1 MKKFLLMLFAA
12 FMAGT
17 MSLSARTV
25 VIDEGFENGIQDDV
39 WTQEFVMGNMPWAVE
54 SEDDLLSHPSS
65 VHEGT
70 HRAYLRNTTGE
81 TLGYKTR
88 LVSKV
93 MDLRPTKVYMP
104 ELTFWYASPKWG
116 ADCDTLRVLYRTS
129 ARGQW
134 KQLGEYSRSV
144 TQWQRVK
151 IALPEVGQTYQIA
164 FEGTDNLGHGI
175 VLDEIKL
182 QSAPECTVPYDL
194 MVLNKGAG
202 KVNLFWSASFDADNF
217 EVIITR
223 DTIDPDMVADIEEND
238 ADRIVFHE
246 LVSGDVTNC
255 DLLLESGEFYLAY
268 VRSICEDENS
278 AWSSEQSKDGP
289 FGFRVRVAKQI
300 PFMENFNYPSNKNRD
315 DDWAWG
321 NNLPNNIVTPYV
333 NSAATGNSR
342 ANYSPDTTSAVI
354 FSGAFGSPSTFIPAD
369 RYVYVA
375 TPALA
380 DTLNENFHIN
390 QCQVH
395 FWATVYTYTGRQYG
409 RSIMVGVMED
419 PDDITTFRPV
429 DTVSV
434 WGNRTFQEFIVD
446 LSSYEGNGSYLAF
459 VSDFDRDNLFY
470 LDNMTVEYRKAVNKV
485 TKISVNPRDTYAT
498 ISWEGNASSY
508 NVLVTSAEVNPANPN
523 PELVVDQA
531 TVSGTSYLCESL
543 EPDHSWNSPYYV
555 YVQAEGQEWSYRYP
569 FVTIASL
576 RDIPYAYDFEARTT
590 TTRKIGNQQCVV
602 GLGVFGNAGT
612 YPAVNVGNSYGGSN
626 SLFLSKRGGTDAWL
640 TLPMVENLD
649 SVQVKFYLSS
659 GSNDIAQAHATIG
672 IMSNPMDINTFV
684 PVSSFT
690 LNSTGYTRCYAN
702 FENYSGPEGVI
713 AIVWDDVKNM
723 TANTINYID
732 EITVDTLSECVPPT
746 NIELQVEPDA
756 VTVKW
761 ESSAL
766 SSEWELF
773 LSRTPLSETQRVH
786 KTKEQI
792 AAIGGVVL
800 DTTLT
805 WTDPQNPP
813 TFYFDELVQHSN
825 YYLYVRATCDMEWWS
840 EMAFSTPCQEETF
853 PYKETFE
860 DYNPGSQSAGCWQ
873 LADYMGVDYPRIYQ
887 AGTTGNS
894 NKTLELYSSGTI
906 HRSVAI
912 LPVVEGTLSNMLL
925 SFDVRTSAGTASST
939 GVVIVGTMG
948 DITDQNSF
956 EPLDTVYVS
965 GTSFQK
971 ARFILSNYNLE
982 YDQLAITS
990 GLGANLV
997 MSSDI
1002 LIDNV
1007 ELKDPSCIEP
1017 FDFKLNHPAPHSV
1030 DVTWKGVSD
1039 NDQWVVKLL
1048 KKSVTIAAIKNDTYD
1063 HSNDIVADSTV
1074 TGKAFYYDELA
1085 AQKNY
1090 YLYVRPTCDEDAW
1103 VAFDVYTTCE
1113 LLDPT
1118 KANMETFE
1126 SYSEN
1131 TAPGCWTV
1139 GSTSS
1144 TASTIPYI
1152 TTHLGSKILYLKQS
1166 SCTSWAA
1173 TPEIKCDSL
1182 SSLMVTFYSGASL
1195 ASEYCVFGVM
1205 TDPNDLS
1212 TFVAL
1217 DSVKG
1222 EGSSAMLVKTSYDLS
1237 EYSHLIP
1244 ATAKYIA
1251 WRGRKK
1257 TSDYV
1262 YLDDVSI
1269 ISMACPMPKPSVSDL
1284 TTSSVRISGGL
1295 RTSDQWVLLLTDHYV
1310 SAENLGNDS
1319 YVVPEAWIIRRDTTD
1334 KASIR
1339 VSGLQG
1345 QTKYYVAAMTL
1356 CDDSVSSQWNTIS
1369 FTTPCEAVTPE
1380 QFGTVTFSE
1389 DEGFTTGQG
1398 GETPCWTVGS
1408 KAENAPATYIPY
1420 VEATSGTMHNGKNYL
1435 KLNDNVSGSTS
1446 YVGSYAITPELNV
1459 DDITKYQVNFWGRA
1473 YNSTAN
1479 NAQIIVGIITDPT
1492 DLSSFVALDTLNLSK
1507 TAWDPFS
1514 VGFENYMGDYMGDM
1528 GSHIMFLSEFGT
1540 TNQVYI
1546 SEVSVDQIPLC
1557 RPISSFTVDSVGEN
1571 AAVIS
1576 WKGYQDSYRMLLA
1589 NRELSDYEK
1598 PRYHYLL
1605 DTIVDHSDGI
1615 LITGLEA
1622 AANYYVYAQGI
1633 CDNGD
1638 STAISMLYASI
1649 RTTCPT
1655 EGGAGLPFYDDF
1667 DSYETGTA
1675 SPGCWQFHS
1684 SSSSYPQLSLISS
1697 SGTKAVELYTTS
1709 SYNSWM
1715 VAPKVEGE
1723 LQNMLLSFDAR
1734 AWSSSFTGTLYV
1746 GTMADPNDPST
1757 FSLIASFPQNDASA
1771 FNHYTISLSDYEVMY
1786 DNLVFTSGFYTA
1798 MGLTSNSDV
1807 YVDNVSL
1814 EYLATCNP
1822 PRLTSAGSS
1831 FYSVA
1836 VDIKPAKRED
1846 ERWQL
1851 VILPETEVALISNI
1865 TAYLDTAA
1873 GIVVDSTHVVFTN
1886 LQPATT
1892 YYIYVRTLCEG
1903 EDVSAWSRNPL
1914 KMNTLYY
1921 YHDSYFFGFEN
1932 MSGKAPE
1939 SWVRSMYSESDD
1951 YYMHPALTV
1960 GQDGLGTETQSFI
1973 YYPHSRQNIADSISY
1988 SRTENGAMLMYA
2000 QEGYYG
2006 SYVIFP
2012 SIGVAHD
2019 RSFEFKVRPG
2029 YHDKKIDRIAHATE
2043 GLIEI
2048 GTVEN
2053 GRGFDTY
2060 EQLASVRIAKPSTTT
2075 KPASKNNYLFTSYSL
2090 DLDSATIADKQLVL
2104 YMPKQPNDSAFLL
2117 FDDVTLGAA
2126 KGFSLVALKKIV
2138 ADGESALVEW
2148 QNIGGPWNLYIETAD
2163 GGAVQ
2168 QFMNLSG
2175 VTSQV
2180 VDHLEPQTDY
2190 VARLERASAP
2200 AGAKNYVTNDHMAFR
2215 TLCQA
2220 QEPKNGDGRFV
2231 WNFDEDSEYELNDV
2245 LGGDVNDELYLKPS
2259 CFQTG
2264 ITYDKP
2270 VNGYQWLVQ
2279 RKGFEY
2285 YGPMTGYQSNRHYEA
2300 GMDDTH
2306 SLRVHT
2312 TDANYNSYIVL
2323 PELNCS
2329 LDTMM
2334 VEFYGRCFVNY
2345 DQTFG
2350 TVANRGKI
2358 VDDTYLNNAYSQ
2370 SIVVGT
2376 LTDPKDL
2383 STLHVVD
2390 TLTYSYTDLTVN
2402 DNVQNDPSGLHY
2414 WDLMQL
2420 PLAGTQ
2426 GKYIVLFQPAPG
2438 LFYLD
2443 NLSVKPA
2450 GNTLFKPSHTE
2461 TTNITATSATLN
2473 WHVWNPEV
2481 QSVVVVLNGMGEEI
2495 LRETLLGTQYEL
2507 TGLQA
2512 SQMYS
2517 WYVYQIDGSNLSPST
2532 KPLSFATECVVNT
2545 PAYTS
2550 SFEPEQGSQAIAGQK
2565 AYHQT
2570 LCWTYSDAIQ
2580 GEWKN
2585 ASYDPYNQPNTANF
2599 KYSYEG
2605 EHAVQL
2611 RASFSSRTAS
2621 SYQPYIAMPAMDVA
2635 AYDTLQV
2642 MFWMRPAYVSAKTDS
2657 VVSTFTGSSYSKSI
2671 IVGTMTDPTNPAT
2684 FMPLDTVTYDGT
2696 LSVADQAT
2704 AGNNWLFQQMKVELV
2719 GATGPYVALMTS
2731 SREKGGT
2738 ADKTGD
2744 YVWIDNVSFEHKQE
2758 CQDPTDLTV
2767 LQLGSTHAVLNWN
2780 GVDSA
2785 GSFLVQVSTDPFFAK
2800 EDEMVFN
2807 QEVDAN
2813 TCIVKGLKSQTTY
2826 VWRVQAI
2833 CGERWGESS
2842 FSQKATFKTSRSPYF
2857 YEPFTTTVS
2866 STEWTFSKS
2875 HADNVVDVPGG
2886 VIARGSDNGSFAR
2899 TVVNYGLQ
2907 GPHYVAPG
2915 HSTDYHWM
2923 ITPNFYLPEDDS
2935 VHFSMDLAMTAC
2947 NSAHLVTGN
2956 AVTENDMMDDY
2967 YFMVIIS
2974 DDGGQTWKSEN
2985 ILGKWQNTNP
2995 AGQQLRDIPTNGMN
3009 VRFSLAQYAG
3019 KNVRI
3024 GLYREARSTSSTGVA
3039 IHVDNI
3045 RLAYFKKTVDYASAC
3060 QFEDIQVGDIILS
3073 GEDTKPGIH
3082 AYPTCFFVSDAD
3094 ARAGV
3099 KDSVQQLEIEVYP
3112 AMESTFRDT
3121 ICEGDT
3127 YANYDFLPK
3136 DRAGVY
3142 RRKLQTVEH
3151 GCDSIVTLYLYVK
3164 ERRYAEDEEVAI
3176 CPGESYMWNG
3186 NPYNRAGIFRDTI
3199 VSSIGCD
3206 SVMTLIVS
3214 YNASEDT
3221 LFEATRVELE
3231 ELPFTYENAMHPY
3244 VAGQTPIM
3252 YPAGTPTGI
3261 YRDTVLVEGANCA
3274 TVLVHTLTV
3283 YNKHE
3288 DIDNIYGTD
3297 GQGARKVIY
3306 HDQLYIILN
3315 DEWYNAA
3322 GVKVGDPRE

>member
-1 MKKFLLMLFAA
+1 MLFINMKKFLLFLVAV
-12 FMAGT
+12 MAMT
-17 MSLSARTV
+17 MTLNARTV
-25 VIDEGFENGIQDDV
+25 VIDEGFENGISDDI
-39 WTQEFVMGNMPWAVE
+39 WTQEFVEGQMPWAIE
-54 SEDDLLSHPSS
+54 SEDDVLSHPSS

-70 HRAYLRNTTGE
+70 HRAYLRNPGSE

-104 ELTFWYASPKWG
+104 ELTFWYANTKWG

-144 TQWQRVK
+144 SQWQRVK
-151 IALPEVGQTYQIA
+151 IALPEVGQNYQIA

-202 KVNLFWSASFDADNF
+202 RVNLFWSASFDADNF

-223 DTIDPDMVADIEEND
+223 DTIDPDMIADIEEND
-238 ADRIVFHE
+238 ADRIVYHE
-246 LVSGDVTNC
+246 LVSGDVTNV

-300 PFMENFNYPSNKNRD
+300 PFTENFNYPSNKNRD

-321 NNLPNNIVTPYV
+321 NNLTGTVVSPYV

-354 FSGAFGSPSTFIPAD
+354 FSGALSSPSTFISAD
-369 RYVYVA
+369 RYVYLA
-375 TPALA
+375 TPALS

-434 WGNRTFQEFIVD
+434 WGNRTFQENIVD
-446 LSSYEGNGSYLAF
+446 LSSYEGNGTYLAF
-459 VSDFDRDNLFY
+459 VSDFDRDNLFF
-470 LDNMTVEYRKAVNKV
+470 LDNLTVEYRKAVNKV

-523 PELVVDQA
+523 QDAIVDQA
-531 TVSGTSYLCESL
+531 TVNSNSYLCEAL
-543 EPDHSWNSPYYV
+543 EPDHSWNAPYYV

-569 FVTIASL
+569 FVTIASM

-602 GLGVFGNAGT
+602 GLGVFGNAGS

-659 GSNDIAQAHATIG
+659 GSNDIGQAHATLG
-672 IMSNPMDINTFV
+672 IMSNPMDINTFI
-684 PVSSFT
+684 PVSDFT
-690 LNSTGYTRCYAN
+690 INSTGYTRCYAN

-713 AIVWDDVKNM
+713 AIVWNDVRNM

-761 ESSAL
+761 ETSAL

-773 LSRTPLSETQRVH
+773 LSRTPLTESQRIY

-805 WTDPQNPP
+805 WTDNQNPP
-813 TFYFDELVQHSN
+813 TFYFDNLVQHSN
-825 YYLYVRATCDMEWWS
+825 YYLYVRATCDMEWWT
-840 EMAFSTPCQEETF
+840 EMAFSTPCQEEAF

-887 AGTTGNS
+887 AGTTNNS

-912 LPVVEGTLSNMLL
+912 LPVVTGIISDMLL
-925 SFDVRTSAGTASST
+925 TFDVRTYAGTASSE
-939 GVVIVGTMG
+939 GVVIVGTMN

-956 EPLDTVYVS
+956 VPFDTVYVS
-965 GTSFQK
+965 GSSFQK
-971 ARFILSNYNLE
+971 ARFILSNYDLP

-990 GLGANLV
+990 GLGSNLV

-1002 LIDNV
+1002 IIDNV

-1017 FDFKLNHPAPHSV
+1017 YDFKLNHPAPHSI
-1030 DVTWKGVSD
+1030 DVTWNGVSD

-1048 KKSVTIAAIKNDTYD
+1048 NKSVTVAAIKNDTYD
-1063 HSNDIVADSTV
+1063 HSYDIVADSTI
-1074 TGKAFYYDELA
+1074 TGKAFYLDELA
-1085 AQKNY
+1085 SQKNY
-1090 YLYVRPTCDEDAW
+1090 YLYVRPTCDESAW

-1118 KANMETFE
+1118 KANKETFE

-1144 TASTIPYI
+1144 SSTTIPYI
-1152 TTHLGSKILYLKQS
+1152 TSHLGSKILYLKQS

-1195 ASEYCVFGVM
+1195 SSEYCVFGVM
-1205 TDPNDLS
+1205 TDPNDLN

-1222 EGSSAMLVKTSYDLS
+1222 EGSSATLVKTSYDLS

-1244 ATAKYIA
+1244 ATAKYLA

-1269 ISMACPMPKPSVSDL
+1269 VSMACPLPKPSVSEL

-1295 RTSDQWVLLLTDHYV
+1295 RTSDDWELLLTDHYV
-1310 SAENLGNDS
+1310 SEENLS
-1319 YVVPEAWIIRRDTTD
+1319 KETYVVPQAWIIRRDTTD
-1334 KASIR
+1334 RASIR

-1345 QTKYYVAAMTL
+1345 QTKYYVAAKTL
-1356 CDDSVSSQWNTIS
+1356 CSDSVSSQWATMT
-1369 FTTPCEAVTPE
+1369 FTTPCEAFTPE
-1380 QFGTVTFSE
+1380 QMGTISFAE
-1389 DEGFTTGQG
+1389 DDGFTVGSG
-1398 GETPCWTVGS
+1398 GEMPCWLVGS
-1408 KAENAPATYIPY
+1408 KAEDAPSSYIPY
-1420 VEATSGTMHNGKNYL
+1420 VEANSSTMHNGKNYL
-1435 KLNDNVSGSTS
+1435 KLYDYVTS
-1446 YVGSYAITPELNV
+1446 SSNYVGSYAIMPELNV
-1459 DDITKYQVNFWGRA
+1459 DDITKYQVNFWGRS
-1473 YNSTAN
+1473 YNSSSYN
-1479 NAQIIVGIITDPT
+1479 SQVIVGIITDPT

-1507 TAWDPFS
+1507 NAWDPFS

-1528 GSHIMFLSEFGT
+1528 GSHIMFLSDFGA
-1540 TNQVYI
+1540 TNYAYI
-1546 SEVSVDQIPLC
+1546 SEISVDLIPLC

-1571 AAVIS
+1571 SAIVS
-1576 WKGYQDSYRMLLA
+1576 WKGYQDSYRLLLA
-1589 NRELSDYEK
+1589 NKALEESEK
-1598 PRYHYLL
+1598 KTYRYLL
-1605 DTIVDHSDGI
+1605 DTIVDHSDNI
-1615 LITGLEA
+1615 LIENLKPTS
-1622 AANYYVYAQGI
+1622 NYYAYAQGI
-1633 CDNGD
+1633 CEDGD
-1638 STAISMLYASI
+1638 STAISVTYAAI

-1655 EGGAGLPFYDDF
+1655 TNGSPIPFYEDF
-1667 DSYETGTA
+1667 EAYSTGHA
-1675 SPGCWQFHS
+1675 SPGCWTFYS
-1684 SSSSYPQLSLISS
+1684 SSSTTYPQLSVTSS
-1697 SGTKAVELYTTS
+1697 TGTKAVELYTTS
-1709 SYNSWM
+1709 SNNSWM
-1715 VAPKVEGE
+1715 VMPAIDGD
-1723 LQNMLLSFDAR
+1723 LYNAALSFDVS
-1734 AWSSSFTGTLYV
+1734 AWSSSFKGTLYV
-1746 GTMADPNDPST
+1746 GTMADPADPTT
-1757 FSLIASFPQNDASA
+1757 FVLIASFPGQETS
-1771 FNHYTISLSDYEVMY
+1771 FTHHTIELADYDLPY
-1786 DNLVFTSGFYTA
+1786 NNIAFTSGFYSA
-1798 MGLTSNSDV
+1798 MGLTSSSDI
-1807 YVDNVSL
+1807 YVDNIAL
-1814 EYLATCNP
+1814 EYLATCNS
-1822 PRLTSAGSS
+1822 PRLRFVGSS
-1831 FYSVA
+1831 FNTATISL
-1836 VDIKPAKRED
+1836 IPAKD
-1846 ERWQL
+1846 GDSQWQL
-1851 VILPETEVALISNI
+1851 VVIDEETYATIGDI
-1865 TAYLDTAA
+1865 AHYLEGATKID
-1873 GIVVDSTHVVFTN
+1873 VNSTNVELTG
-1886 LQPATT
+1886 LESATS
-1892 YYIYVRTLCEG
+1892 YYIFARAICSA
-1903 EDVSAWSRNPL
+1903 EDISTWTRNPL
-1914 KMNTLYY
+1914 KISTQYY
-1921 YHDSYFFGFEN
+1921 FAENYSFGFEKT
-1932 MSGKAPE
+1932 GE
-1939 SWVRSMYSESDD
+1939 LWERSPYSESDN

-1973 YYPHSRQNIADSISY
+1973 YYPHSRQNIADSVNY
-1988 SRTENGAMLMYA
+1988 SRTDNGALLMFSE
-2000 QEGYYG
+2000 EGYYG

-2012 SIGVAHD
+2012 SIGVAQD

-2029 YHDKKIDRIAHATE
+2029 YHNKKIDRIAYATE

-2053 GRGFDTY
+2053 GRGFETY
-2060 EQLASVRIAKPSTTT
+2060 EALASIRINKPSTTT
-2075 KPASKNNYLFTSYSL
+2075 KPASKNNYLYTSYSL
-2090 DLDSATIADKQLVL
+2090 DLDSATIADKQIVL
-2104 YMPKQPNDSAFLL
+2104 HMPKQPADSAFLL
-2117 FDDVTLGAA
+2117 FDDVTLNAA

-2148 QNIGGPWNLYIETAD
+2148 ANIGGPWNLYIETAD
-2163 GGAVQ
+2163 GGMVQ
-2168 QFMNLSG
+2168 QFLNLSG

-2180 VDHLEPQTDY
+2180 VEHLEPQTDY
-2190 VARLERASAP
+2190 VARLERANAP
-2200 AGAKNYVTNDHMAFR
+2200 AEAKNYVTTDHLAFR

-2220 QEPKNGDGRFV
+2220 LDAKGNGMFA
-2231 WNFDEDSEYELNDV
+2231 WSFDDESEYELNDV
-2245 LGGDVNDELYLKPS
+2245 LGGDVNDEFYLKPS

-2264 ITYDKP
+2264 ITYDKA

-2279 RKGFEY
+2279 RKGYEY
-2285 YGPMTGYQSNRHYEA
+2285 YGPMTGYQSSRHYEA

-2323 PELNCS
+2323 PELNCN

-2345 DQTFG
+2345 DQSFG

-2358 VDDTYLNNAYSQ
+2358 VDDTYLRNAYSQ

-2383 STLHVVD
+2383 TTLHVVD

-2402 DNVQNDPSGLHY
+2402 DNVQSDPSGLHY

-2443 NLSVKPA
+2443 NLAVKPT
-2450 GNTLFKPSHTE
+2450 GNTLFKPSHTR
-2461 TTNITATSATLN
+2461 TTDITATSATLR
-2473 WHVWNPEV
+2473 WKVWNTQA

-2495 LRETLLGTQYEL
+2495 LRDTILDTQYGL
-2507 TGLQA
+2507 TNLQA

-2517 WYVYQIDGSNLSPST
+2517 WYVYQIDGVNVSPAT
-2532 KPLSFATECVVNT
+2532 NPLSFATECVTND
-2545 PAYTS
+2545 PSYTCG
-2550 SFEPEQGSQAIAGQK
+2550 FEPEEGSVAINGQN
-2565 AYHQT
+2565 AYRQT

-2580 GEWKN
+2580 GEWKS
-2585 ASYDPYNQPNTANF
+2585 ATYDPYNQANTNIF
-2599 KYSYEG
+2599 KYAYEG
-2605 EHAVQL
+2605 DHAVML
-2611 RASFSSRTAS
+2611 RASFSSRATS
-2621 SYQPYIAMPAMDVA
+2621 SYQPYIALPAMDVA

-2642 MFWMRPAYVSAKTDS
+2642 MFWMRPAYVSAANDS
-2657 VVSTFTGSSYSKSI
+2657 VVTTYTGSSYSKSI
-2671 IVGTMTDPTNPAT
+2671 IVGTMTDPTNAAT
-2684 FMPLDTVTYDGT
+2684 FIPLDTVTYDGT

-2704 AGNNWLFQQMKVELV
+2704 AANNWLFQRMKVELV
-2719 GATGPYVALMTS
+2719 GATGPYIALMTS
-2731 SREKGGT
+2731 SKEKGGT
-2738 ADKTGD
+2738 TDKTGD
-2744 YVWIDNVSFEHKQE
+2744 HVWIDNISFEHKQE
-2758 CQDPTDLTV
+2758 CKDPVDLTV
-2767 LQLGSTHAVLNWN
+2767 LQLGSTHAVLTWN
-2780 GVDSA
+2780 GMDSA

-2800 EDEMVFN
+2800 EDDMVFN
-2807 QEVDAN
+2807 DEVNTN
-2813 TCIVKGLKSQTTY
+2813 TCTVKGLKPQTTY
-2826 VWRVQAI
+2826 VWRVQAF
-2833 CGERWGESS
+2833 CGERLGESS

-2857 YEPFTTTVS
+2857 LETFTTTVS

-2886 VIARGSDNGSFAR
+2886 VITRGSDNSSFAR
-2899 TVVNYGLQ
+2899 TTVNYGLQ
-2907 GPHYVAPG
+2907 GQHYVAPG

-2956 AVTENDMMDDY
+2956 PVTENDMMDDY
-2967 YFMVIIS
+2967 YFMIIIS
-2974 DDGGQTWKSEN
+2974 EDGGQTWESKN
-2985 ILGKWQNTNP
+2985 ILRKWQNTNP
-2995 AGQQLRDIPTNGMN
+2995 EGSQLRDIPSDGMN
-3009 VRFSLAQYAG
+3009 VRFSLASYAG

-3024 GLYREARSTSSTGVA
+3024 GLYREARTTSSTGIA

-3045 RLAYFKKTVDYASAC
+3045 RLAYFKKYVDYASGC
-3060 QFEDIQVGDIILS
+3060 QYEDIQVGDIILP
-3073 GEDTKPGIH
+3073 GEQTTPGIH
-3082 AYPTCFFVSDAD
+3082 AYPACFFASDAD
-3094 ARAGV
+3094 AKAGV
-3099 KDSVQQLEIEVYP
+3099 KDSVQQLEIEIYP
-3112 AMESTFRDT
+3112 AMETSFRDT
-3121 ICEGDT
+3121 ICEGET
-3127 YANYDFLPK
+3127 YQNYDFLPK
-3136 DRAGVY
+3136 EKAGVY
-3142 RRKLQTVEH
+3142 RRKLTTVEH
-3151 GCDSIVTLYLYVK
+3151 GCDSIVTLNLYVK

-3176 CPGESYMWNG
+3176 CPGETYMWNG
-3186 NPYNRAGIFRDTI
+3186 NPYNRAGLFRDTI

-3206 SVMTLIVS
+3206 SVMTLVVS

-3221 LFEATRVELE
+3221 LFDATEIGREQ
-3231 ELPFTYENAMHPY
+3231 LPFTYENAMHPY
-3244 VAGQTPIM
+3244 VAGQAPIS
-3252 YPAGTPTGI
+3252 YPAETPAGT
-3261 YRDTVLVEGANCA
+3261 YVDTVLVEGANCA

-3283 YNKHE
+3283 NPAE
-3288 DIDNIYGTD
+3288 GIDQIFD
-3297 GQGARKVIY
+3297 GMGEAHKVIY
-3306 HDQLYIILN
+3306 RDQLYIICN
-3315 DEWYNAA
+3315 DEWYNAL
-3322 GVKVGDPRE
+3322 GQKVADPRK

>member
-1 MKKFLLMLFAA
+1 MLFINMKKFLLFLVAV
-12 FMAGT
+12 MAMT
-17 MSLSARTV
+17 MTLNARTV
-25 VIDEGFENGIQDDV
+25 VIDEGFENGISDDI
-39 WTQEFVMGNMPWAVE
+39 WTQEFVEGQMPWAIE
-54 SEDDLLSHPSS
+54 SEDDVLSHPSS

-70 HRAYLRNTTGE
+70 HRAYLRNPGSE

-104 ELTFWYASPKWG
+104 ELTFWYANTKWG

-144 TQWQRVK
+144 SQWQRVK
-151 IALPEVGQTYQIA
+151 IALPEVGQNYQIA

-202 KVNLFWSASFDADNF
+202 RVNLFWSASFDADNF
-217 EVIITR
+217 EVIISR
-223 DTIDPDMVADIEEND
+223 DTIDPDMIADIEEND
-238 ADRIVFHE
+238 ADRIVYHE
-246 LVSGDVTNC
+246 LVSGDVTNV

-300 PFMENFNYPSNKNRD
+300 PFTENFNYPSNKNRD

-321 NNLPNNIVTPYV
+321 NNLTGTVVSPYV

-354 FSGAFGSPSTFIPAD
+354 FSGALSSPSTFISAD
-369 RYVYVA
+369 RYVYLA
-375 TPALA
+375 TPALS

-434 WGNRTFQEFIVD
+434 WGNRTFQENIVD
-446 LSSYEGNGSYLAF
+446 LSSYEGNGTYLAF
-459 VSDFDRDNLFY
+459 VSDFDRDNLFF
-470 LDNMTVEYRKAVNKV
+470 LDNLTVEYRKAVNKV

-523 PELVVDQA
+523 PDAIVDQA
-531 TVSGTSYLCESL
+531 TVNSNSYLCEAL
-543 EPDHSWNSPYYV
+543 EPDHSWNAPYYV

-569 FVTIASL
+569 FVTIASM
-576 RDIPYAYDFEARTT
+576 REIPYAYDFEARTT

-602 GLGVFGNAGT
+602 GLGVFGNAGS

-659 GSNDIAQAHATIG
+659 GSNDIGQAHATLG
-672 IMSNPMDINTFV
+672 IMSNPMDINTFI
-684 PVSSFT
+684 PVSDFT
-690 LNSTGYTRCYAN
+690 INSTGYTRCYAN

-713 AIVWDDVKNM
+713 AIVWNDVRNM

-761 ESSAL
+761 ETSAL

-773 LSRTPLSETQRVH
+773 LSRTPLTESQRIY

-805 WTDPQNPP
+805 WTDNQNPP
-813 TFYFDELVQHSN
+813 TFYFDNLVQHSN
-825 YYLYVRATCDMEWWS
+825 YYLYVRATCDMEWWT
-840 EMAFSTPCQEETF
+840 EMAFSTPCQEEAF

-887 AGTTGNS
+887 AGTTNNS

-912 LPVVEGTLSNMLL
+912 LPVVTGIISDMLL
-925 SFDVRTSAGTASST
+925 TFDVRTYAGTASSE
-939 GVVIVGTMG
+939 GVVIVGTMN

-956 EPLDTVYVS
+956 VPFDTVYVS
-965 GTSFQK
+965 GSSFQK
-971 ARFILSNYNLE
+971 ARFILSNYDLA

-990 GLGANLV
+990 GLGSNLV

-1002 LIDNV
+1002 IIDNV

-1017 FDFKLNHPAPHSV
+1017 YDFKLNHPAPHSI

-1039 NDQWVVKLL
+1039 NDEWNVKLL
-1048 KKSVTIAAIKNDTYD
+1048 SKSVTIASIKNDTYD
-1063 HSNDIVADSTV
+1063 HANDIVSDSTV
-1074 TGKAFYYDELA
+1074 TGKAFNFSGLVP
-1085 AQKNY
+1085 QKNY
-1090 YLYVRPTCDEDAW
+1090 YFYVSPTCDESAW

-1118 KANMETFE
+1118 KANKETFE
-1126 SYSEN
+1126 SYAEN
-1131 TAPGCWTV
+1131 SQPNCWTV
-1139 GSTSS
+1139 GTRTGTGTMPYIKTINSQKALYIYQSS
-1144 TASTIPYI
+1144 TTAP
-1152 TTHLGSKILYLKQS
+1152 H
-1166 SCTSWAA
+1166 WAA
-1173 TPEIKCDSL
+1173 SPEIKCDSL
-1182 SSLMVTFYSGASL
+1182 TSIVVSFSMSAYSG
-1195 ASEYCVFGVM
+1195 EVCVWGVM
-1205 TDPNDLS
+1205 TDPSDLS
-1212 TFVAL
+1212 TFVPL
-1217 DSVKG
+1217 DSMAG
-1222 EGSSAMLVKTSYDLS
+1222 TGTSNFFQKTVDLND
-1237 EYSHLIP
+1237 YAAIIP
-1244 ATAKYIA
+1244 PTAKYVA
-1251 WRGRKK
+1251 WRARYGKG
-1257 TSDYV
+1257 DWV
-1262 YLDDVSI
+1262 YIDDISFVSN
-1269 ISMACPMPKPSVSDL
+1269 ACPMPKPSVSEL

-1295 RTSDQWVLLLTDHYV
+1295 RTSDDWELLLTDHYV
-1310 SAENLGNDS
+1310 SEENLSKDN
-1319 YVVPEAWIIRRDTTD
+1319 YVVPQAWIIRRDTTD
-1334 KASIR
+1334 RASIR

-1345 QTKYYVAAMTL
+1345 QTKYYVAAKTL
-1356 CDDSVSSQWNTIS
+1356 CSDSVSSQWATMT
-1369 FTTPCEAVTPE
+1369 FTTPCEALTPE
-1380 QFGTVTFSE
+1380 QMGTISFAE
-1389 DEGFTTGQG
+1389 DDGFTVGSG
-1398 GETPCWTVGS
+1398 GEMPCWLVGS
-1408 KAENAPATYIPY
+1408 KAEDASSSYIPY
-1420 VEATSGTMHNGKNYL
+1420 VEANSSTMHNGKNYL
-1435 KLNDNVSGSTS
+1435 KLYDYVSSS
-1446 YVGSYAITPELNV
+1446 SNYVGSYAIMPELNV
-1459 DDITKYQVNFWGRA
+1459 DDITKYQVNFWGRS
-1473 YNSTAN
+1473 YNSSSYN
-1479 NAQIIVGIITDPT
+1479 SQVIVGIITDPT

-1507 TAWDPFS
+1507 NAWDPFS

-1528 GSHIMFLSEFGT
+1528 GSHIMFLSDFGA
-1540 TNQVYI
+1540 TNYAYI
-1546 SEVSVDQIPLC
+1546 SEISVDLIPLC

-1571 AAVIS
+1571 SAIVS
-1576 WKGYQDSYRMLLA
+1576 WKGYQNEYRLLLA
-1589 NRELSDYEK
+1589 NRELTDAEK
-1598 PRYHYLL
+1598 PKYHYLL
-1605 DTIVDHSDGI
+1605 DTIVDHSDEI

-1622 AANYYVYAQGI
+1622 SANYYVYAQGV

-1638 STAISMLYASI
+1638 STAISMTYASI

-1655 EGGAGLPFYDDF
+1655 EGGAALPFYDDF
-1667 DSYETGTA
+1667 ESYETGE
-1675 SPGCWQFHS
+1675 SQPGCWQLLGYS
-1684 SSSSYPQLSLISS
+1684 GLKVGTISS
-1697 SGTKAVELYTTS
+1697 NGSKGVNLWSNGY
-1709 SYNSWM
+1709 M
-1715 VAPKVEGE
+1715 VVPKVNGD
-1723 LQNMLLSFDAR
+1723 LANLKLSFDAR
-1734 AWSSSFTGTLYV
+1734 AYGTSSTAKFYV
-1746 GTMADPNDPST
+1746 GVMADVNDITT
-1757 FSLIASFPQNDASA
+1757 FQLLETFDLPAGTA
-1771 FNHYTISLSDYEVMY
+1771 FTRCQMDLGEYELPY
-1786 DNLVFTSGFYTA
+1786 DNLVLTA
-1798 MGLTSNSDV
+1798 GITNVTPAKYDDWL
-1807 YVDNVSL
+1807 DNVSL
-1814 EYLATCNP
+1814 EFVATCNAP
-1822 PRLTSAGSS
+1822 KLKSISATYNSIEIGLT
-1831 FYSVA
+1831 
-1836 VDIKPAKRED
+1836 PASKAD
-1846 ERWQL
+1846 TRWEL
-1851 VILPETEVALISNI
+1851 VIIPEAEYTLISDV
-1865 TAYLDTAA
+1865 TTYLNNAES
-1873 GIVVDSTHVVFTN
+1873 IVVDSTHVVFPN
-1886 LQPATT
+1886 LTAATP
-1892 YYIYVRTLCEG
+1892 YCVFARTLCSD
-1903 EDVSAWSRNPL
+1903 EDVSAWTRNPL
-1914 KMNTLYY
+1914 KVNTQYY
-1921 YHDSYFFGFEN
+1921 YEQEYFFGFEN
-1932 MSGKAPE
+1932 MSGKSPE
-1939 SWVRSMYSESDD
+1939 PWQRSMYSESDN

-1973 YYPHSRQNIADSISY
+1973 YYPHSRQNIADSVNY
-1988 SRTENGAMLMYA
+1988 SRTENGALLMFSE
-2000 QEGYYG
+2000 EGYYG

-2012 SIGVAHD
+2012 SVGVAHD

-2029 YHDKKIDRIAHATE
+2029 YHNKKTDRIAYATE

-2053 GRGFDTY
+2053 GRGFETY
-2060 EQLASVRIAKPSTTT
+2060 EALASIRINKPSTTT
-2075 KPASKNNYLFTSYSL
+2075 KPASKNNYLYTSYSL
-2090 DLDSATIADKQLVL
+2090 DLDSATIADKQIVL
-2104 YMPKQPNDSAFLL
+2104 HMPKQPNDSAFLL
-2117 FDDVTLGAA
+2117 FDDVTLGVQ

-2148 QNIGGPWNLYIETAD
+2148 ANIGGPWNLYIETAD
-2163 GGAVQ
+2163 GGMVQ
-2168 QFMNLSG
+2168 QFLNLSG

-2190 VARLERASAP
+2190 VARLERANAP
-2200 AGAKNYVTNDHMAFR
+2200 ADAKNYVTTDHLAFR

-2220 QEPKNGDGRFV
+2220 LDPKGGNGEFT
-2231 WNFDEDSEYELNDV
+2231 WTFDEDSEYELNDV
-2245 LGGDVNDELYLKPS
+2245 LGGDVNDEFYLKPS

-2264 ITYDKP
+2264 ITYDKA

-2279 RKGFEY
+2279 RKGYEY
-2285 YGPMTGYQSNRHYEA
+2285 YGPMTGYQSSRHYEA

-2323 PELNCS
+2323 PELNCN

-2345 DQTFG
+2345 DQSFG
-2350 TVANRGKI
+2350 TAANRGKI
-2358 VDDTYLNNAYSQ
+2358 VDDTYLRNAYSQ

-2383 STLHVVD
+2383 TTLHVVD

-2402 DNVQNDPSGLHY
+2402 DNVQSDPSGLHY

-2443 NLSVKPA
+2443 NLAVKPT
-2450 GNTLFKPSHTE
+2450 GNTLFKPSHTR
-2461 TTNITATSATLN
+2461 TTDITASSATLR
-2473 WHVWNPEV
+2473 WKVWNTLA

-2495 LRETLLGTQYEL
+2495 LRDTILGTQYDL
-2507 TGLQA
+2507 TNLQA

-2517 WYVYQIDGSNLSPST
+2517 WYVYQIDGANVSPAT
-2532 KPLSFATECVVNT
+2532 NPLSFATECVTND
-2545 PAYTS
+2545 PSYTCG
-2550 SFEPEQGSQAIAGQK
+2550 FEPEEGSVAINGQN
-2565 AYHQT
+2565 AYRQT

-2580 GEWKN
+2580 GEWKS
-2585 ASYDPYNQPNTANF
+2585 ATYDPYNQENTNIF
-2599 KYSYEG
+2599 KYAYEG
-2605 EHAVQL
+2605 DHAVML
-2611 RASFSSRTAS
+2611 RASFSSRATS
-2621 SYQPYIAMPAMDVA
+2621 SYQPYIALPAMDVA

-2642 MFWMRPAYVSAKTDS
+2642 MFWMRPAYVSAANDS
-2657 VVSTFTGSSYSKSI
+2657 VVTTYTGSSYSKSI
-2671 IVGTMTDPTNPAT
+2671 IVGTMTDPTNAAT

-2704 AGNNWLFQQMKVELV
+2704 AANNWLFQQMKVELV
-2719 GATGPYVALMTS
+2719 GATGPYIALMTS
-2731 SREKGGT
+2731 SKEKGGT
-2738 ADKTGD
+2738 TDKTGD
-2744 YVWIDNVSFEHKQE
+2744 QVWIDNISFEHKQE
-2758 CQDPTDLTV
+2758 CKDPVDLTV
-2767 LQLGSTHAVLNWN
+2767 LQLGSTHAVLTWN
-2780 GVDSA
+2780 GMDSA
-2785 GSFLVQVSTDPFFAK
+2785 GSFLVQVSTDPFFSK
-2800 EDEMVFN
+2800 DEDMVFN
-2807 QEVDAN
+2807 EEVNTN
-2813 TCIVKGLKSQTTY
+2813 TCTVKGLKPQTTY

-2857 YEPFTTTVS
+2857 LETFTTTVS

-2886 VIARGSDNGSFAR
+2886 VITRGSDNSSFAR
-2899 TVVNYGLQ
+2899 TTVNYGLQ
-2907 GPHYVAPG
+2907 GQHYVAPG

-2956 AVTENDMMDDY
+2956 PVTENDMMDDY
-2967 YFMVIIS
+2967 YFMIIIS
-2974 DDGGQTWKSEN
+2974 EDGGQTWESKN

-2995 AGQQLRDIPTNGMN
+2995 EGSQLRDIPSDGMN
-3009 VRFSLAQYAG
+3009 VRFSLASYAG

-3024 GLYREARSTSSTGVA
+3024 GLYREARTTSSTGIA

-3045 RLAYFKKTVDYASAC
+3045 RLAYFKKNVDYASGC
-3060 QFEDIQVGDIILS
+3060 QYEDIQVGDIILP
-3073 GEDTKPGIH
+3073 GEQTTPGIH
-3082 AYPTCFFVSDAD
+3082 AYPTCFFASDAD
-3094 ARAGV
+3094 AKAGV
-3099 KDSVQQLEIEVYP
+3099 KDSVQQLEIEIYP
-3112 AMESTFRDT
+3112 AMETSFRDT
-3121 ICEGDT
+3121 ICEGET
-3127 YANYDFLPK
+3127 YQNYDFLPK
-3136 DRAGVY
+3136 EKAGVY
-3142 RRKLQTVEH
+3142 RRKLTTVEH
-3151 GCDSIVTLYLYVK
+3151 GCDSIVTLNLYVK
-3164 ERRYAEDEEVAI
+3164 ERRYAEDEEVTI
-3176 CPGESYMWNG
+3176 CPGESYIWNG
-3186 NPYNRAGIFRDTI
+3186 NPYNRAGLFRDTI

-3206 SVMTLIVS
+3206 SVMTLVVS

-3221 LFEATRVELE
+3221 LFDATEIGREQ
-3231 ELPFTYENAMHPY
+3231 LPFTYENAMHPY
-3244 VAGQTPIM
+3244 VAGQAPIS
-3252 YPAGTPTGI
+3252 YPAETPAGT
-3261 YRDTVLVEGANCA
+3261 YVDTVLVEGANCA
-3274 TVLVHTLTV
+3274 AVLVHTLTV
-3283 YNKHE
+3283 NPAE
-3288 DIDNIYGTD
+3288 GIDQIFD
-3297 GQGARKVIY
+3297 GMGEAHKVIY
-3306 HDQLYIILN
+3306 RDQLYIICN
-3315 DEWYNAA
+3315 DEWYNAL
-3322 GVKVGDPRE
+3322 GQKVADPRK